1 MVRVSQCKY
10 KSEDEAESEPEVESA
25 VFFVGM
31 GSREYVYKSV

>member
-25 VFFVGM
+25 VFVVGM
-31 GSREYVYKSV
+31 DSRENVYKSV